1 MRYAKP
7 VIKDKF
13 WIVKDDNVNI
23 ATIEKRNTDYI
34 IIKDSVK
41 EKMSSETAVA
51 TFFGEDIFANQPKE
65 VKLIKEAHDIEGYPT
80 KVMPY
85 NIEWFDRI
93 PTFTKTPG
101 SDDRYCAGYYGV
113 RFEGG
118 IFFSHNPK
126 LATLTEKCIEFLGP
140 YKNEM
145 ETNINISTK
154 KKEVKQE
161 I

>member
-1 MRYAKP
+1 MKYAKP

-34 IIKDSVK
+34 IIKDSNK
-41 EKMSSETAVA
+41 EQMSSEAEVS

-101 SDDRYCAGYYGV
+101 DRKSV
-113 RFEGG
+113 
-118 IFFSHNPK
+118 
-126 LATLTEKCIEFLGP
+126 
-140 YKNEM
+140 
-145 ETNINISTK
+145 
-154 KKEVKQE
+154 V
-161 I
+161 

>member
-23 ATIEKRNTDYI
+23 ATIEKRNTDYV

-41 EKMSSETAVA
+41 EQMSSETEVA

-80 KVMPY
+80 KVCHTTLSGMTEFQHLQRHQ
-85 NIEWFDRI
+85 IQTIDI
-93 PTFTKTPG
+93 
-101 SDDRYCAGYYGV
+101 V
-113 RFEGG
+113 
-118 IFFSHNPK
+118 
-126 LATLTEKCIEFLGP
+126 LAIMELGLKEESSSLITL
-140 YKNEM
+140 NW
-145 ETNINISTK
+145 
-154 KKEVKQE
+154 QH
-161 I
+161 

>member
-23 ATIEKRNTDYI
+23 ATIEKRNTDYV

-41 EKMSSETAVA
+41 EQMSSETEVA

-85 NIEWFDRI
+85 NIEWYDRI
-93 PTFTKTPG
+93 PTFTKTPMTQQRG
-101 SDDRYCAGYYGV
+101 QLP
-113 RFEGG
+113 GG
-118 IFFSHNPK
+118 AAARWVFPFRW
-126 LATLTEKCIEFLGP
+126 
-140 YKNEM
+140 
-145 ETNINISTK
+145 
-154 KKEVKQE
+154 EV
-161 I
+161 